1 MINKSIMICC
11 NNVISLIIFY
21 VPFPIA
27 INEHYVT
34 TFLVQIRLD
43 CLNEY

>member
-1 MINKSIMICC
+1 MINKLIMICC

-27 INEHYVT
+27 INDHYVT
-34 TFLVQIRLD
+34 TVFGSNSFGLF
-43 CLNEY
+43 E